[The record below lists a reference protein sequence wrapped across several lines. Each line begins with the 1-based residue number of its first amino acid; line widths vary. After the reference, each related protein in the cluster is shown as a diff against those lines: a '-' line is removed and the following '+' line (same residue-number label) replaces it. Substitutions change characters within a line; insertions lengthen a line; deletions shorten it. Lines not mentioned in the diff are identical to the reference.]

1 MIATVQMN
9 TNLNNIKVIE
19 RVFLNFNNAFVIK
32 SNRSAVSN
40 LMLSHSMLH
49 SFYTEHSNMSILANN
64 GAHIRDCHL
73 SKDK

>member
-19 RVFLNFNNAFVIK
+19 RVFLNFNNLCEIK
-32 SNRSAVSN
+32 TNRSPVSN

-49 SFYTEHSNMSILANN
+49 SVYTEHSNMSILANN
-64 GAHIRDCHL
+64 QAQIRNCHL
-73 SKDK
+73 SNDK